1 MENIYCIVNPDDK
14 RLLENECNGAF
25 VEELKKT
32 GGSIENILTPYEFT
46 EKRNQGL
53 IRFEKN
59 ESVKEGD
66 IIILSKKLITTPLG
80 KETGVYTILYDKENL
95 QDAFSAKV
103 VAIER
108 IAYLLGCSD
117 FHAIQKISYSRNVS
131 TGINAD
137 NHMHLNLPVEE
148 GSIDVTKDTIGQ
160 LEGKFYVEANG
171 EIGLSSQGRGS
182 LSQESYNE
190 ACKIATEH
198 NLNET
203 QIGNLLKLRDPAK
216 STLITQT
223 HYTIN
228 LSSVFVGCL
237 KMSGGF
243 KTSLSNVIGTELNL
257 AANIS
262 DEIYKTY
269 TFEFDAKFP
278 NEQEKGTE
286 NTNQQ
291 QQADTDTSDINSL
304 KTNLAILAGNVTE
317 HTESIGKIRE
327 QIQSISS
334 KIEQDCTEALDA
346 QRQQI
351 DTCTSDVNSLK
362 TAFGTLTGNVTT
374 HTEDIGKIREEI
386 QTVSSKIKQDCTE
399 ALDAQR
405 QQIDTCTS
413 DVNSLKTALVTLTGN
428 VTTHT
433 EDIGKIR
440 EEMQTVSSKIKQ
452 DCTEALDAQ
461 RQQIDTCT
469 SEINSLKTHFDYLK
483 ENVTVQ
489 QKNIDTIREKIQY
502 IERVNT
508 DCLGQLKSQKE
519 QVDILASEIKSL
531 RGSVVDIEKRMEVL
545 RVQYDNQITQVK
557 QQFDRMISQICT
569 SQKEFDK
576 QIKSQKVVFSILIS
590 VVGIISVVSL
600 VLSLV
605 FYYI

>member
-413 DVNSLKTALVTLTGN
+413 
-428 VTTHT
+428 
-433 EDIGKIR
+433 
-440 EEMQTVSSKIKQ
+440 
-452 DCTEALDAQ
+452 
-461 RQQIDTCT
+461 
-469 SEINSLKTHFDYLK
+469 EINSLKTHFDYLK

>member
-262 DEIYKTY
+262 DEIHKTY

-405 QQIDTCTS
+405 QQMDTCTS
-413 DVNSLKTALVTLTGN
+413 DVNSLKTAFVTLTGN

-557 QQFDRMISQICT
+557 QQFDRIISQICT